1 MLSEQ
6 KKFKVQTTLVL
17 DYKKRNDCKIFLS
30 NAKLIAIDSDNDEA
44 FKSMYQSI
52 LTNIYIY
59 IYLYMYICIY
69 IYIYIYIHIYIYII
83 ITWHYINE
91 DCIPLDVIIK
101 HGIIIFNLFQK
112 EEEKMRITRNFY
124 TD

>member
-30 NAKLIAIDSDNDEA
+30 NAKLIVIDSDNDEA
-44 FKSMYQSI
+44 FKSMHQSI
-52 LTNIYIY
+52 LTNIY
-59 IYLYMYICIY
+59 
-69 IYIYIYIHIYIYII
+69 IYIYII

-112 EEEKMRITRNFY
+112 EEEKMRITSNFY